1 MKKLIYIFFFFIVVS
16 CKKDKIT
23 PPAPDPCIGL
33 QEVSADFTM
42 EEMTH
47 ANENLAK
54 YTNTDTIFSKKNV
67 RFTAKEENAE
77 YTWYIG
83 TEVLHTRSFTRYFG
97 ATLEGQSLPITLVVK
112 KAANTSCFPLDD
124 GYDSIVK
131 YLSVSNQKIGVD
143 SSYLMEGV
151 FRFKEK
157 NRTDSVDITIDVK
170 LNFQNNI
177 LVDIFNYDGNGTN
190 SVITN
195 PSSSGYGVEGMNYRQ
210 YWFYLA
216 AHSVNL
222 HHEIGGKITLNII
235 GNDSSFN
242 SYYYSGRKL

>member
-1 MKKLIYIFFFFIVVS
+1 MKKLIYIFFFFIAVS

-23 PPAPDPCIGL
+23 PPTPVPCIGL
-33 QEVSADFTM
+33 QEVSADFLM

-112 KAANTSCFPLDD
+112 KAANTSCFPMDD

-131 YLSVSNQKIGVD
+131 YLSVSNRKMAID
-143 SSYLMEGV
+143 TSFLMEGV
-151 FRFKEK
+151 FRVKEK
-157 NRTDSVDITIDVK
+157 NKTDSVDITLNVKPNVQDVP
-170 LNFQNNI
+170 LF
-177 LVDIFNYDGNGTN
+177 DIYNYDGNGTN
-190 SVITN
+190 SISPIT
-195 PSSSGYGVEGMNYRQ
+195 SLGYGYYGYNYRQ
-210 YWFYLA
+210 YWFDLTYQRVDFHNA
-216 AHSVNL
+216 
-222 HHEIGGKITLNII
+222 IDGKITINIVGKFI
-235 GNDSSFN
+235 SYQ
-242 SYYYSGRKL
+242 SYYYTGRKL

>member
-1 MKKLIYIFFFFIVVS
+1 MKKLIYILFFFLAVS

-112 KAANTSCFPLDD
+112 KAANTSCFPMDD

-131 YLSVSNQKIGVD
+131 YLSVSNRKMAID
-143 SSYLMEGV
+143 TSFLMEGV
-151 FRFKEK
+151 FRVKEK
-157 NRTDSVDITIDVK
+157 NKTDSVDITLNVK
-170 LNFQNNI
+170 PNVQGVPLF
-177 LVDIFNYDGNGTN
+177 DIYNYDGNGTN
-190 SVITN
+190 SISPIT
-195 PSSSGYGVEGMNYRQ
+195 SLGYGYYGYNYRQ
-210 YWFYLA
+210 YWFNISDYRITLN
-216 AHSVNL
+216 HSL
-222 HHEIGGKITLNII
+222 DGKITL
-235 GNDSSFN
+235 DLLEPCCLLKPLHF
-242 SYYYSGRKL
+242 SGRKL